1 MKILIMAVAVLA
13 TLKVT
18 AVQWTLDGNTLT
30 SDNGWTLTLADP
42 KIDYSGADEKRISA
56 AAMSDGSDGIL
67 DLSEVEAQTGI
78 KIVEIYR
85 NVFGASQVA
94 SVQCPGITAVVFPGS
109 LVQIGNHA
117 FANCT
122 KLRSISAFPESF
134 KTLTYAFQNC
144 TALESAVDFSACVD
158 MRVIGI
164 NAFQGCELVPQVVLP
179 PAVTNFAANCFRD
192 CTNVS
197 AVVATP
203 VSGALK
209 RFMKEA
215 DGFVDY
221 WAFGVNAPRDG
232 ALKTVEIPWGGTTVF
247 GKNASASNGQ
257 YRQFGKQPLS
267 SIRFF
272 GKAPQG
278 NEPFLEA
285 SAANYTVS
293 IVCSKRQD
301 ESGWRGLAED
311 IPSGRTPPD
320 GAFGIWNVGSGT
332 PGVTTQWLVWGSSP
346 FDAAG
351 LMLLVR

>member
-1 MKILIMAVAVLA
+1 MKTLIMTVAVLA
-13 TLKVT
+13 TLKVP
-18 AVQWTLDGNTLT
+18 AVQWTLDSNTLT
-30 SDNGWTLTLADP
+30 SDNGWTLTLATP
-42 KIDYSGADEKRISA
+42 KIDYSGTDEKRISA
-56 AAMSDGSDGIL
+56 AVMSEGADGIL
-67 DLSEVEAQTGI
+67 DLSEVKAQTGI
-78 KIVEIYR
+78 KIVEIYQ
-85 NVFGASQVA
+85 NVFGASSAANVK
-94 SVQCPGITAVVFPGS
+94 CPGITAVVFPEC
-109 LVQIGNHA
+109 LVQIGNYA

-144 TALESAVDFSACVD
+144 TALKSAVDFSACVD
-158 MRVIGI
+158 MRVIGTS
-164 NAFQGCELVPQVVLP
+164 AFQGCELVPQVVLP
-179 PAVTNFAANCFRD
+179 PAVTNFAASCFRD

-203 VSGALK
+203 VSGALR

-215 DGFVDY
+215 DGFIDY
-221 WAFGVNAPRDG
+221 WAFGANGRDG

-247 GKNASASNGQ
+247 GKNASNGQ
-257 YRQFGKQPLS
+257 YRQFCKQPLS

-278 NEPFLEA
+278 NEPFLEV
-285 SAANYTVS
+285 STANYMVS

-301 ESGWRGLAED
+301 EPGWRGLAED
-311 IPSGRTPPD
+311 IPSGRTPPE
-320 GAFGIWNVGSGT
+320 GAFGVWNVGSGT
-332 PGVTTQWLVWGSSP
+332 TGVKTQWLVWGSSP

>member
-1 MKILIMAVAVLA
+1 MKTLIMTVAVLA
-13 TLKVT
+13 TLKVS
-18 AVQWTLDGNTLT
+18 AVQWTLDSNTLT
-30 SDNGWTLTLADP
+30 SDNGWTLTLATP
-42 KIDYSGADEKRISA
+42 KIDCSGTDEKRISA
-56 AAMSDGSDGIL
+56 ASMSEGADGIL

-78 KIVEIYR
+78 KIVEIYQ
-85 NVFGASQVA
+85 NVFGASSVA
-94 SVQCPGITAVVFPGS
+94 NVKCPGITAVVFPEC
-109 LVQIGNHA
+109 LVQIGNYA

-144 TALESAVDFSACVD
+144 TALKSAVDFSACVD
-158 MRVIGI
+158 MRVIGTS
-164 NAFQGCELVPQVVLP
+164 AFQGCELVPQVVLP

-221 WAFGVNAPRDG
+221 WAFGANGRDG

-247 GKNASASNGQ
+247 GKNASNGQ
-257 YRQFGKQPLS
+257 YRQFCKQPLS

-301 ESGWRGLAED
+301 EPGWRGLAED
-311 IPSGRTPPD
+311 IPSGRTPPE

-332 PGVTTQWLVWGSSP
+332 TGVKTQWLVWGSSP

>member
-1 MKILIMAVAVLA
+1 MKTLIMTVAVLA
-13 TLKVT
+13 ALKVP

-30 SDNGWTLTLADP
+30 SDNGWALTLVTP
-42 KIDYSGADEKRISA
+42 KIDYSGADEKRISD
-56 AAMSDGSDGIL
+56 AAMSEGSDGIL
-67 DLSEVEAQTGI
+67 DLSGVEAQTGI
-78 KIVEIYR
+78 KIVEIYQ
-85 NVFGASQVA
+85 NVFGANKAENVR
-94 SVQCPGITAVVFPGS
+94 CPGITAVVFPES
-109 LVQIGNHA
+109 LVQIGNYA

-122 KLRSISAFPESF
+122 KLRSISAFPVSF
-134 KTLTYAFQNC
+134 KALTYAFQNC
-144 TALESAVDFSACVD
+144 TSLASAVDFSACVD
-158 MRVIGI
+158 MHVIGI

-221 WAFGVNAPRDG
+221 WAFGSVARDG

-247 GKNASASNGQ
+247 GKTAKGL
-257 YRQFGKQPLS
+257 YRQFGNQPLS
-267 SIRFF
+267 SIHFF

-320 GAFGIWNVGSGT
+320 GAFGIWNVGFGT
-332 PGVTTQWLVWGSSP
+332 TVVKTQWLVWGSSP

>member
-1 MKILIMAVAVLA
+1 MKTLIMTVAVLA
-13 TLKVT
+13 TLKVP
-18 AVQWTLDGNTLT
+18 AVQWTLDGNKLS

-56 AAMSDGSDGIL
+56 AAMSDGADGIL

-78 KIVEIYR
+78 KIVEIYQ
-85 NVFGASQVA
+85 NVFGASQTVN
-94 SVQCPGITAVVFPGS
+94 VKCPDITAVVFPAC
-109 LVQIGNHA
+109 LVQIGNYA

-122 KLRSISAFPESF
+122 RLRSISAFPESF
-134 KTLTYAFQNC
+134 KALTYAFQNC
-144 TALESAVDFSACVD
+144 TALTSAVDFSACAD

-179 PAVTNFAANCFRD
+179 PAVTNFAASCFRD

-203 VSGALK
+203 VTGALR
-209 RFMKEA
+209 RFMKES
-215 DGFVDY
+215 DGFIDY
-221 WAFGVNAPRDG
+221 WAFGANGRDG

-247 GKNASASNGQ
+247 GKNASGQ
-257 YRQFGKQPLS
+257 YRQFSKQSLS

-285 SAANYTVS
+285 SAADYKVS

-301 ESGWRGLAED
+301 ESGWRGLAEEL
-311 IPSGRTPPD
+311 PSGRTPPE
-320 GAFGIWNVGSGT
+320 GAFGVWTVGAGT
-332 PGVTTQWLVWGSSP
+332 TVAKTQWLVWGSSP

>member
-13 TLKVT
+13 TLEVT

-30 SDNGWTLTLADP
+30 SDNGWALTLATP
-42 KIDYSGADEKRISA
+42 KIDYSGADEKRISD
-56 AAMSDGSDGIL
+56 AAMSEGSDGIL
-67 DLSEVEAQTGI
+67 DLSGVEAQTGI
-78 KIVEIYR
+78 KIVEIYQ
-85 NVFGASQVA
+85 NVFGANKAENVR
-94 SVQCPGITAVVFPGS
+94 CPGITAVVFPES
-109 LVQIGNHA
+109 LVQIGNYA

-122 KLRSISAFPESF
+122 KLRSISAFPVSF
-134 KTLTYAFQNC
+134 KALTYAFQNC
-144 TALESAVDFSACVD
+144 TSLASAVDFSACVD
-158 MRVIGI
+158 MHVIGI

-221 WAFGVNAPRDG
+221 WAFGANGRDG

-247 GKNASASNGQ
+247 GKNASNGQ
-257 YRQFGKQPLS
+257 YRHFCKQPLS

-278 NEPFLEA
+278 NEPFLES

-301 ESGWRGLAED
+301 EPGWRGLAEEL
-311 IPSGRTPPD
+311 PSGRTPPE

-332 PGVTTQWLVWGSSP
+332 TGVKTQWLVWGSSP

>member
-1 MKILIMAVAVLA
+1 MKTLIMTVAVLA
-13 TLKVT
+13 TLKVP
-18 AVQWTLDGNTLT
+18 AVQWTLDSNTLT
-30 SDNGWTLTLADP
+30 SDNGWTLTLMPP

-56 AAMSDGSDGIL
+56 AAMSEGSDGIL

-78 KIVEIYR
+78 KIVEIFQ
-85 NVFGASQVA
+85 NVFGASNVA
-94 SVQCPGITAVVFPGS
+94 NVKCPGITAVVFPGS
-109 LVQIGNHA
+109 LVQIGNYA

-179 PAVTNFAANCFRD
+179 SAVTNFAANCFRD

-221 WAFGVNAPRDG
+221 WAFGANGRDG

-247 GKNASASNGQ
+247 GKNASNGQ
-257 YRQFGKQPLS
+257 YRHFCNQPLS

-285 SAANYTVS
+285 SAVNYTVS

-301 ESGWRGLAED
+301 EPGWRGLAEEL
-311 IPSGRTPPD
+311 PSGRTPPE
-320 GAFGIWNVGSGT
+320 GAFGVWNVGSGT
-332 PGVTTQWLVWGSSP
+332 TGVKTQWLVWGSSP
-346 FDAAG
+346 FDASG
-351 LMLLVR
+351 FLLMVR